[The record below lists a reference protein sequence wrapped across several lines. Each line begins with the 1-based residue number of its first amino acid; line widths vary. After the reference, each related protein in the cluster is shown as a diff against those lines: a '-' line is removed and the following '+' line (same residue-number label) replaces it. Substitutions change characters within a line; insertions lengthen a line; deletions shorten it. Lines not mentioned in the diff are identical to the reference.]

1 MERSRLP
8 DRVQSGMEA
17 ASGIDLSDV
26 RVHPGSDRAQEL
38 NALAFTEGSDIHVA
52 PGQWSPGSVPG
63 ERLLAH
69 ELAHV
74 VQQRSGLVAPTT
86 SVAGSAV
93 NDSPML
99 EAHADRLGYR
109 ALSSGQ
115 AAPKAART
123 RSPSSR
129 VVQRYESGEHAQFG
143 AGVKDPATS
152 KEREV
157 VINKVTMTY
166 GEMIAMADLF
176 KDADA
181 MQHASESKLRELVRL
196 IRQDRA
202 FYESGVGAKVTDEEW
217 DKATG
222 GDYLKLAADN
232 ATHFM
237 GKGGHREAWKASHRK
252 ALRLAAA
259 GKMDEAI
266 KVNAFGDHFLTDA
279 FSAGHLIERK
289 DITDTAKARMSTAPN
304 LTRDIAAG
312 ILADPAA
319 ADLMSYE
326 VGAWALWGSWKPMS
340 VTSLKEAFDF
350 VIAHKEGAFYSL
362 FVKLVHDD
370 LNKGIAHGAGLS
382 VQNMRGDF
390 WTLSGDTTLALS
402 GRTRDIAREAV
413 ALSAGNLADAAGK
426 SLSTKDLD
434 VYEYRVWNLV
444 PFPTPAGTKQVD
456 KAKELGDPA
465 NARTL
470 PALVIL
476 ALSQLDN
483 LIDQMVD
490 NHVFRRLPSAPPRK
504 PIVHAP
510 PAPPPVVPVTPKPA
524 PAPVFP
530 RSGPASTTGTLVR
543 IRTAP
548 SLSATTLGIL
558 ADTGTA
564 VTVITQVR
572 GDPVDGID
580 AWNQIDYLGRPAY
593 VSARFVML
601 DADRAP

>member
-1 MERSRLP
+1 
-8 DRVQSGMEA
+8 
-17 ASGIDLSDV
+17 
-26 RVHPGSDRAQEL
+26 
-38 NALAFTEGSDIHVA
+38 
-52 PGQWSPGSVPG
+52 
-63 ERLLAH
+63 
-69 ELAHV
+69 
-74 VQQRSGLVAPTT
+74 
-86 SVAGSAV
+86 
-93 NDSPML
+93 
-99 EAHADRLGYR
+99 
-109 ALSSGQ
+109 
-115 AAPKAART
+115 
-123 RSPSSR
+123 
-129 VVQRYESGEHAQFG
+129 
-143 AGVKDPATS
+143 
-152 KEREV
+152 
-157 VINKVTMTY
+157 
-166 GEMIAMADLF
+166 
-176 KDADA
+176 
-181 MQHASESKLRELVRL
+181 
-196 IRQDRA
+196 
-202 FYESGVGAKVTDEEW
+202 
-217 DKATG
+217 
-222 GDYLKLAADN
+222 
-232 ATHFM
+232 
-237 GKGGHREAWKASHRK
+237 
-252 ALRLAAA
+252 
-259 GKMDEAI
+259 
-266 KVNAFGDHFLTDA
+266 
-279 FSAGHLIERK
+279 
-289 DITDTAKARMSTAPN
+289 
-304 LTRDIAAG
+304 
-312 ILADPAA
+312 
-319 ADLMSYE
+319 
-326 VGAWALWGSWKPMS
+326 
-340 VTSLKEAFDF
+340 
-350 VIAHKEGAFYSL
+350 
-362 FVKLVHDD
+362 
-370 LNKGIAHGAGLS
+370 
-382 VQNMRGDF
+382 
-390 WTLSGDTTLALS
+390 
-402 GRTRDIAREAV
+402 
-413 ALSAGNLADAAGK
+413 
-426 SLSTKDLD
+426 